1 VHGFVSFANFVY
13 RKRKKIM
20 EPTVSS
26 HRRVVNRHLLIY
38 ELYRHGE
45 AVFEGLVPFRA
56 WLERPN
62 TALASKRPLDLL
74 NSAQGFKEVDDLLT
88 RIEFGVY

>member
-1 VHGFVSFANFVY
+1 
-13 RKRKKIM
+13 M

-45 AVFEGLVPFRA
+45 SVFDGVANFRT

-62 TALASKRPLDLL
+62 AALNARRPLDLL
-74 NSAQGFKEVDDLLT
+74 NSTQGFKDVDDLLT